1 MTLISGGVGG
11 VSATWECR
19 APRPVPH
26 TPGHCMGSFPSVL
39 LQRSHTQPFPAQPIR
54 VSKSFSLATSFIH
67 HPASMGRFG
76 LTRPKPTEVKDA
88 QQLGNLGFSEKQSTC
103 PAWPRALSHRPIC
116 IWSVQRPEALQLNR
130 CSQGTSLDG
139 FLIVYSPRIFP
150 KLVVLTSDQW
160 GGGAGESL
168 SRFQYTSTILIS
180 RMLSSP
186 G

>member
-1 MTLISGGVGG
+1 MPM
-11 VSATWECR
+11 AY
-19 APRPVPH
+19 
-26 TPGHCMGSFPSVL
+26 SVL
-39 LQRSHTQPFPAQPIR
+39 THFPLKSEDGSRGCYSLSDRQRSHTQPFPAQPIR

-88 QQLGNLGFSEKQSTC
+88 QPLGNLGFSEKQSTC

-116 IWSVQRPEALQLNR
+116 VWSVQRPEALHLNR